1 MKRILIVLISVMM
14 LVACSGTK
22 KEEQPQKEEPPV
34 ETEEVKKLEN
44 DKEISNEAKAE
55 NAICLIVDEYNSLA
69 NEQLEFVEDFVPSNK
84 KSGRYRTEFRLAAY
98 KEAVGKHYDL
108 GDGYVDIIAST
119 KLIRLYTNGIS
130 YDELMEIVTYMSPI
144 FDRELTQEELDKALI
159 DVSEK
164 RDLNGYYYGD
174 LGIVLFGSDT
184 QGYELML
191 KNDTYSIDK

>member
-1 MKRILIVLISVMM
+1 
-14 LVACSGTK
+14 
-22 KEEQPQKEEPPV
+22 
-34 ETEEVKKLEN
+34 
-44 DKEISNEAKAE
+44 
-55 NAICLIVDEYNSLA
+55 
-69 NEQLEFVEDFVPSNK
+69 
-84 KSGRYRTEFRLAAY
+84 
-98 KEAVGKHYDL
+98 
-108 GDGYVDIIAST
+108 
-119 KLIRLYTNGIS
+119 
-130 YDELMEIVTYMSPI
+130 MEIVTYMSPI

>member
-84 KSGRYRTEFRLAAY
+84 NSGRYRTEFRLAAY

>member
-1 MKRILIVLISVMM
+1 MM